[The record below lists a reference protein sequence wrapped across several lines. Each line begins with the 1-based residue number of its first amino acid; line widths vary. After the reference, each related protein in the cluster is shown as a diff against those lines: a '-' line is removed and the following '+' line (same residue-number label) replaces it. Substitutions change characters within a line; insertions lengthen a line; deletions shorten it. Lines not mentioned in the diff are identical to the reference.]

1 MDIQRLSSFKSNN
14 MPSLN
19 CHLII
24 ALNDFL
30 GVKIVVDYHFP
41 LSLGLMLYYIIEN
54 GNKNLIKIF
63 SKNMEQIITKVFWMN
78 SDIPLFNACK
88 NGNKN
93 LVEYLVERKTDINK
107 ENECSLTPLFIA
119 CYNESKNVVEFLVE
133 LGADINK
140 EDKDGVSY
148 FEYNQDMLN
157 VIDNHY
163 HRASMVNPS
172 KLLTIIAIIHDLVR
186 VVGFLIELSQNF
198 VQTQD
203 LDITDDDDDDNN
215 LHLRP
220 SKYFFNCWNPEN
232 FKYVLFNGWGNSIN
246 KKIYRYFFNHKTII
260 LNLDEERDQV
270 VIVVHEDY
278 LAKKKEKK
286 RGVCYSNTCTGQ
298 GRDAYL
304 CYPVIW
310 NDNYN
315 FAEDD
320 QMGDNNIGCVR
331 TKYWKKTGM
340 NHKYIRTRGKGKLSS
355 IVSIYDDQY
364 FKIND
369 VEFVDNFGQIREDDP
384 RVEDS
389 DWCGIDEINR
399 NRKNSRIP
407 YNLHMWECCKGDEQ
421 IKPFYSL
428 QDSRTM
434 TSIFGIGTMW
444 TLNSEDC

>member
-41 LSLGLMLYYIIEN
+41 LSLGL
-54 GNKNLIKIF
+54 
-63 SKNMEQIITKVFWMN
+63 FWMN

-298 GRDAYL
+298 GSL
-304 CYPVIW
+304 YP
-310 NDNYN
+310 
-315 FAEDD
+315 
-320 QMGDNNIGCVR
+320 NIKDVLEQSIGSI
-331 TKYWKKTGM
+331 TGNWGM
-340 NHKYIRTRGKGKLSS
+340 NHKYIRTRGKGKLSKF
-355 IVSIYDDQY
+355 INIAQY
-364 FKIND
+364 LK